1 MGKRRMSRDNAGV
14 RSVSSH
20 LVDSS
25 TPPVSDTQWPT
36 VAGWPNGPL
45 DPSLVKALA
54 RNMVCNGLQE
64 SVYETLQTLRRHD
77 LAHYNSQ

>member
-25 TPPVSDTQWPT
+25 TPSEWST

-45 DPSLVKALA
+45 DPSFVKALA

-64 SVYETLQTLRRHD
+64 SVNETLHTLRRHD